1 MSLDLIKEKA
11 VKLLKVINYNDHDL
25 RISNSS
31 LLKLDELYK
40 KDQNRIIRIVIDG
53 GGCNGFQYKFLEDQ
67 VGNISTS
74 SKDVLLIDPENQR
87 GLLVF
92 DLFSD
97 FYIRGSDIEFEN
109 TILFS
114 GFKIKNNPKA
124 VSSCGCSKSFST
136 NEFYNGEI

>member
-11 VKLLKVINYNDHDL
+11 VKLLKVINYTDHDL

-67 VGNISTS
+67 VTNISIS
-74 SKDVLLIDPENQR
+74 SKDVLLIDPDNQR